1 MNKYNARK
9 CYIDGKKFDSVAEGE
24 RYLILKDKQKRGL
37 IYGLECQKRFVVIEG
52 QIHEKKRVQETV
64 YIADFAYYDAFTKKL
79 VVEDVKGS
87 KKGAAYQIFTI
98 KKKLMLQKYGIWIHE
113 V

>member
-1 MNKYNARK
+1 MNKYHAKK
-9 CYIDGKKFDSVAEGE
+9 CKIDGRWFDSIAEAE
-24 RYLILKDKQKRGL
+24 HYLVLKDRQKRGM
-37 IYGLECQKRFVVIEG
+37 IYGLECQKRFVVVKAQTHEG
-52 QIHEKKRVQETV
+52 KRVQEVV

-98 KKKLMLQKYGIWIHE
+98 KKKLLLQEYGIWVNE

>member
-1 MNKYNARK
+1 MNKFHAKK
-9 CYIDGKKFDSVAEGE
+9 CSVDGKKFDSIAEME

-37 IYGLECQKRFVVIEG
+37 IYGLECQKRFVIVKAQTHDG
-52 QIHEKKRVQETV
+52 KRVQEVV
-64 YIADFAYYDAFTKKL
+64 YIADFAYYDSYTKKL

-87 KKGAAYQIFTI
+87 KKGAAYQLFTV
-98 KKKLMLQKYGIWIHE
+98 KKKLLLQEYGLWVHE